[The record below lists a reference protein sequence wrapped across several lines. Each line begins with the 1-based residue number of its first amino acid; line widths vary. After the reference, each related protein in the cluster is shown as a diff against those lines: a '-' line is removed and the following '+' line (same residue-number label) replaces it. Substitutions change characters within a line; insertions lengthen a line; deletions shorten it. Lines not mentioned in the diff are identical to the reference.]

1 MTTPAVDFHCHLDL
15 YPDPLL
21 AAQHC
26 REQGTY
32 LLSVT
37 TTPKAWEQSAKLAS
51 RYVRIRTALGLHPQ
65 IAHER
70 IGELPLFDELLPKTR
85 YVGEV
90 GLDGSPDFKVH
101 WEAQSRVLNHVL
113 ASSAQAGGR
122 IISVHSRR
130 AATHVLD
137 ALARH
142 PDAGIPV
149 LHWFSGT
156 KAELERAVAM
166 GCWFSVG
173 SAMAIGK
180 RGRDLISAM
189 PKDHI
194 LTETDGPF
202 AAIGGKPLPPGDVR
216 IAQECLASCWRTDV
230 KEVADIV
237 VTNFRRLMA
246 ANVGGPPPATSY
258 RHNLSQ

>member
-15 YPDPLL
+15 YPDPVV
-21 AAQHC
+21 AAKRC
-26 REQGTY
+26 RDQGTY

-37 TTPKAWEQSAKLAS
+37 TTPKAWRQTSKLANG
-51 RYVRIRTALGLHPQ
+51 YGRIRTALGLHPQ

-70 IGELPLFDELLPKTR
+70 IGELPLFDALLPETR

-90 GLDGSPDFKVH
+90 GLDGTPEFKTH
-101 WEAQSRVLNHVL
+101 WREQTRVLDHVL
-113 ASSAQAGGR
+113 TSSAQAGGR
-122 IISVHSRR
+122 IISIHSRR
-130 AATHVLD
+130 AATQVLD

-142 PDAGIPV
+142 PEAGIPV

-156 KAELERAVAM
+156 KAELERAIAM

-189 PKDHI
+189 PKDKV

-202 AAIGGKPLPPGDVR
+202 AAVGGQQLTPGDVGM
-216 IAQECLASCWRTDV
+216 AQEFLASCWRVDLEGAATI
-230 KEVADIV
+230 VAA
-237 VTNFRRLMA
+237 NFRRLMA
-246 ANVGGPPPATSY
+246 SNVGGPLPIS
-258 RHNLSQ
+258 